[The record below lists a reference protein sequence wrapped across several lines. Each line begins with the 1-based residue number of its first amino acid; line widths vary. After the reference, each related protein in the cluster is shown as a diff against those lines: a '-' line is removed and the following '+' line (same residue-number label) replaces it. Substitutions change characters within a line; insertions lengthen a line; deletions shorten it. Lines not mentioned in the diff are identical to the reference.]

1 MQGDLIEMSGTMSGG
16 GKPRSGRMSFLPSNL
31 ADLVEMNDQNKIY
44 TQEDLEKVMNEL
56 KDVK

>member
-1 MQGDLIEMSGTMSGG
+1 MSGG

-31 ADLVEMNDQNKIY
+31 TDEVEMNDSNKIY
-44 TQEDLEKVMNEL
+44 TQDDLEKVMNEL